1 MRYLLFF
8 LGIKC
13 DGASRSALKQRF
25 TESVEYIGRDSGLLI
40 ANGGLFLYLLQTL
53 VDGLKIF
60 DLKLNI
66 YYLLV
71 ADGIH
76 CAVHMGY
83 VIVVKAAQYMDNGI
97 ALAYVAQELVA
108 QTLALAG
115 TLDQSGY
122 IDNLNGSGDYPAR
135 ANKFGQF
142 G

>member
-53 VDGLKIF
+53 VDGLKI
-60 DLKLNI
+60 LIWLII

-71 ADGIH
+71 ADSSLYRPHGLRDRRQSSP
-76 CAVHMGY
+76 VHG
-83 VIVVKAAQYMDNGI
+83 
-97 ALAYVAQELVA
+97 
-108 QTLALAG
+108 
-115 TLDQSGY
+115 
-122 IDNLNGSGDYPAR
+122 
-135 ANKFGQF
+135 
-142 G
+142 